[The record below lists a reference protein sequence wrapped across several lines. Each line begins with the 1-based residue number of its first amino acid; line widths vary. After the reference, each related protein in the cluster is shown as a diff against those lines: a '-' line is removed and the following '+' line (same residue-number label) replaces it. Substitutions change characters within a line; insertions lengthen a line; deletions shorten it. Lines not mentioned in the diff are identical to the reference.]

1 MPAKEQGGVD
11 YSSTLNLPQTEFPMK
26 GDLPKREPEALA
38 RWAGLYGKIQ
48 KHQEGRKKRFV
59 LHDGP
64 PYANGHI
71 HIGHALNKV
80 LKDMVVKSRA
90 LMGFRTPYVPGW
102 DCHGL
107 PIETALLKELKISKR
122 GVTDIPAFRAQA
134 EAFAQRFIDLQ
145 REEFKRLGV
154 LGDWDQPYKTMAR
167 EYEARILR
175 AFRLLLKDGYIY
187 RGLKPVLWCV
197 TCETAL
203 AEAEVE
209 YKDKTSPSV
218 YVAFPIKQ
226 TSLKELE
233 GAEVLIWTTT
243 PWTLPANRA
252 VALHP
257 DHSYQILTV
266 TIGGRQRKLLIAS
279 SLMEK
284 VLNHLPIDKDA
295 GYNFSQFPIRGSQVV
310 DSKLVYE
317 RPFGGEGVAVSAT
330 YVTMED
336 GTGIVHTAP
345 GHGADDFQTG
355 KKFNLEI
362 ANPVDNSGR
371 YTESVGAAELVGKHI
386 LTEGNPLIIQTLTE
400 RGWMLKKTDIQ
411 HSYPHCW
418 RCKNPVVFRATE
430 QWFLN
435 VGHEDLRARLLKA
448 IGEVKWTPAEGQHR
462 IAAMVQNRPDWCLSR
477 QRVWGTPIPV
487 LFCAACQHPVTDD
500 GVLQSLEAE
509 VAKNGDAFWFSK
521 WGEEVTAKD
530 WPFLPSGVKCA
541 KCGEARFH
549 RERDILDVWMDSG
562 ASWLAVL
569 EPKAEAPCDLY
580 LEGSD
585 QHRGW
590 FQSSLVLSVAI
601 TGTAPYRG
609 VLTHGFVLDDKG
621 RAMHKSAGNVVA
633 PQEVIGKLG
642 ADVLRLW
649 VAFADYS
656 DDVRISDKL
665 LEVPA
670 DAYRRLRNTFR
681 YLLGNTSDF
690 EWSRDAVAH
699 DKLPELERFVLHR
712 LGRLQAEMLLDYERY
727 EFRAAARRLVD
738 FCSFDLSSF
747 YLDVLKDRLYTS
759 PKAEPARRAAQTV
772 MAECLRRL
780 LLLAAPI
787 ISFTADE
794 AWQAA
799 PRRWGWGDTVFTAD
813 LPAPQ
818 GWEDAALAARWERI
832 LALRAAAQKALEEA
846 RAAKKIG
853 SSLQARVVL
862 AAPDLPKD
870 FAHWPEV
877 LLVSEVETRS
887 SPEVA
892 VTVEAAA
899 GAKCA
904 RCWRYQRDVGRDAAH
919 PALCGRCVGQLAA
932 A

>member
-1 MPAKEQGGVD
+1 MPAKEKTGTD
-11 YSSTLNLPQTEFPMK
+11 YSSTLNLPQTDFPMK
-26 GDLPKREPEALA
+26 GDLPKREPEFLKT
-38 RWAGLYGKIQ
+38 WEGLYGRIQ
-48 KHQEGRKKRFV
+48 EKQKGRKSRFV

-90 LMGFRTPYVPGW
+90 LMGHRTPYVPGW

-134 EAFAQRFIDLQ
+134 EAFAERFIDLQ
-145 REEFKRLGV
+145 RAEFKRLGV
-154 LGDWDQPYKTMAR
+154 LGDWDKPYKTMAK

-218 YVAFPIKQ
+218 HVAFPVK
-226 TSLKELE
+226 SGKLPA
-233 GAEVLIWTTT
+233 GSEVVIWTTT

-257 DHSYQILTV
+257 DLDYVLVEHE
-266 TIGGRQRKLLIAS
+266 GRKLLTAKNKAF
-279 SLMEK
+279 EGK
-284 VLNHLPIDKDA
+284 VLGEWKGKDLA
-295 GYNFSQFPIRGSQVV
+295 GFT
-310 DSKLVYE
+310 YE
-317 RPFGGEGVAVSAT
+317 RPFGGDGVAVTA
-330 YVTMED
+330 ED

-345 GHGADDFQTG
+345 GHGVDDFHTG
-355 KKFNLEI
+355 QKHGLEVF
-362 ANPVDNSGR
+362 NPVGNDGR
-371 YTESVGAAELVGKHI
+371 YTAGDLKGLHI
-386 LTEGNPLIIQTLTE
+386 LTEGNPKVIETLKE
-400 RGWMLKKTDIQ
+400 RGWLLKKSDIQ

-435 VGHEDLRARLLKA
+435 VGHDGLRDRLMKA
-448 IGEVKWTPAEGQHR
+448 IAAVKWYPAEGQHR
-462 IAAMVQNRPDWCLSR
+462 IGAMVSGRPDWCLSR

-487 LFCAACQHPVTDD
+487 LFCAACQKPVTDD
-500 GVLQSLEAE
+500 AVLRSIEDK
-509 VAKNGDAFWFSK
+509 VAADGDAFWFEK
-521 WGEEVTAKD
+521 WGEEITAAE
-530 WPFLPSGVKCA
+530 WPFLPAGTKCA
-541 KCGEARFH
+541 CGGERFH

-569 EPKAEAPCDLY
+569 EPKAEAPADLY

-590 FQSSLVLSVAI
+590 FQSSLVLSVAV
-601 TGTAPYRG
+601 TGKAPYHG
-609 VLTHGFVLDDKG
+609 VLTHGFVLDEKG
-621 RAMHKSAGNVVA
+621 KAMHKSAGNVVA
-633 PQEVIGKLG
+633 PQEVIDKLG

-649 VAFADYS
+649 VSLSDYS

-665 LEVPA
+665 LEGPS
-670 DAYRRLRNTFR
+670 DGYRRFRNTVR

-690 EWSRDAVAH
+690 DPSKDAVPY
-699 DKLPELERFVLHR
+699 DKLPEMERFVLHR
-712 LGRLQAEMLLDYERY
+712 LGRLQAEMLGDYDRY
-727 EFRAAARRLVD
+727 EFRAAARRLID

-759 PKAEPARRAAQTV
+759 PRSDAGRRAAQTV
-772 MAECLRRL
+772 MSEALRRL
-780 LLLAAPI
+780 LLLASPI
-787 ISFTADE
+787 LSFTADE
-794 AWQAA
+794 AWRAG
-799 PRRWGWGDTVFTAD
+799 PSRWGWGESVFLAD

-818 GWEDAALAARWERI
+818 GWDDAKLAARWETL
-832 LALRAAAQKALEEA
+832 LAIRGSAQKALEEA

-853 SSLQARVVL
+853 SSLQAKVTIQ
-862 AAPDLPKD
+862 APGLPAD
-870 FAHWPEV
+870 FKQWPEL
-877 LLVSEVETRS
+877 LLVSEAQTRAGT
-887 SPEVA
+887 EVS
-892 VTVEAAA
+892 VTVAAA
-899 GAKCA
+899 EGAKCG
-904 RCWRYQRDVGRDAAH
+904 RCWRYQKDVGADASK
-919 PALCGRCVGQLAA
+919 PEVCGRCAAQLSA
-932 A
+932 

>member
-1 MPAKEQGGVD
+1 MAETKAD
-11 YSSTLNLPQTEFPMK
+11 YSATLNLPQTEFPMK

-38 RWAGLYGKIQ
+38 RWAGLYEKIQ
-48 KHQEGRKKRFV
+48 KSQETRKKRFV

-90 LMGFRTPYVPGW
+90 LMGYKTPYIPGW

-122 GVTDIPAFRAQA
+122 GVTDIPAFRQQA
-134 EAFAQRFIDLQ
+134 EAFAERFIELQ
-145 REEFKRLGV
+145 RQEFKRLGV
-154 LGDWDQPYKTMAR
+154 LGDWDKPYKTMAR
-167 EYEARILR
+167 EYESRILR
-175 AFRLLLKDGYIY
+175 AFRLLLKDGFIY
-187 RGLKPVLWCV
+187 RGLKPVLWCI

-218 YVAFPIKQ
+218 YVAFPIKGGP
-226 TSLKELE
+226 KELA
-233 GAEVLIWTTT
+233 GANVLIWTTT

-252 VALHP
+252 VAFHP
-257 DHSYQILTV
+257 DMDYVLTEAD
-266 TIGGRQRKLLIAS
+266 GKKLLLAQARLEAVS
-279 SLMEK
+279 KSLGFTPNVTNSWK
-284 VLNHLPIDKDA
+284 GKALDGLT
-295 GYNFSQFPIRGSQVV
+295 
-310 DSKLVYE
+310 YE
-317 RPFGGEGVAVSAT
+317 RPYGGEGRGVLAS
-330 YVTMED
+330 YVTAED
-336 GTGIVHTAP
+336 GTGVVHTAP

-355 KKFNLEI
+355 KKYDLEI

-371 YTESVGAAELVGKHI
+371 YTESVGKAELVGKHI
-386 LTEGNPLIIQTLTE
+386 LNEGNPLIIADLIQ

-435 VGHEDLRARLLKA
+435 VGHEDLRKRLLEA
-448 IGEVKWTPAEGQHR
+448 IAKVKWVPAEGQHR
-462 IAAMVQNRPDWCLSR
+462 IGAMVQNRPDWCLSR

-487 LFCAACQHPVTDD
+487 LFCAGCQSPVTDD
-500 GVLQSLEAE
+500 AVLQAIELE
-509 VAKNGDAFWFSK
+509 VAKNGDGFWFSK
-521 WGEEVTAKD
+521 WGEEITAKD
-530 WPFLPSGVKCA
+530 WPFLPAGVTCGKCA
-541 KCGEARFH
+541 GEKFH

-569 EPKAEAPCDLY
+569 EPKGEAPCDLY

-590 FQSSLVLSVAI
+590 FQSSLVLSVAL
-601 TGTAPYRG
+601 TGAAPYKG
-609 VLTHGFVLDDKG
+609 VLTHGFVLDEKG
-621 RAMHKSAGNVVA
+621 HAMHKSAGNVVA

-665 LEVPA
+665 LEVPT

-690 EWSRDAVAH
+690 EPNKDAVPHAQ
-699 DKLPELERFVLHR
+699 LPELERFMLHR

-738 FCSFDLSSF
+738 FCSFELSSF

-759 PKAEPARRAAQTV
+759 PKGDAPRRAAQTV
-772 MAECLRRL
+772 MAETLRRL

-787 ISFTADE
+787 VSFTADE
-794 AWQAA
+794 AWRFV
-799 PRRWGWGDTVFTAD
+799 PRSWGWGESVFLSD

-832 LALRAAAQKALEEA
+832 LALRAAAHKALEEA

-853 SSLQARVVL
+853 TFMQASVTL

-870 FAHWPEV
+870 FPQWPEV
-877 LLVSEVETRS
+877 LVVSEVEVS
-887 SPEVA
+887 ASPTLSINVH
-892 VTVEAAA
+892 AAE
-899 GAKCA
+899 GKKCA
-904 RCWRYQRDVGRDAAH
+904 RCWRYQRDVGRDAAR
-919 PALCGRCVGQLAA
+919 PELCGRCVKQLPSA
-932 A
+932 